1 MANRALRTALAGITA
16 AVIAGSAAAGGY
28 RAPRTAYGQP
38 DLQGLWSNA
47 WLTKLE
53 RPERFKAL
61 EASEAEAQS
70 YERSP
75 PPLVTDDV
83 GGNESEV
90 WEVGSRLARIGGRAR
105 TSIIVD
111 PADGRLPYTAAG
123 ADAAKGIIQRASKNL
138 DGPEPRTTSEQCLVG
153 NTTGPPML
161 TEPYNNNIQIVQTR
175 DSVVFLLEWN
185 HEARIVRLGDRRHAP
200 PVIRPWMG
208 DAVGWWE
215 GETLVV
221 ETTNF
226 NPGQRLRRSQTD
238 GYYVSPEARI
248 VERFTKT
255 SPTEILYQFS
265 IDDPDVYRQT
275 WRGEAPFVATSAR
288 TFEFA
293 CHEGNYSLTNVLAIA
308 RAAERTT
315 EAAAK

>member
-1 MANRALRTALAGITA
+1 M
-16 AVIAGSAAAGGY
+16 AGSAAAGGY

-38 DLQGLWSNA
+38 DLQGMWSNA

-53 RPERFKAL
+53 RPDRFKTL
-61 EASEAEAQS
+61 EASEAEAAA

-90 WEVGSRLARIGGRAR
+90 WEVGGKLARIGGRPR

-123 ADAAKGIIQRASKNL
+123 AKAAKAIVRRASTNL

-161 TEPYNNNIQIVQTR
+161 TELYNNNIEIVQTR
-175 DSVVFLLEWN
+175 DRVVFLLEWN
-185 HEARIVRLGDRRHAP
+185 HDARVVRLDDRRHVP
-200 PVIRPWMG
+200 PEIRPWMG
-208 DAVGWWE
+208 DSIGWWE

-226 NPGQRLRRSQTD
+226 NSGQRLRRAATD
-238 GYYVSPEARI
+238 GYYVSPKARI
-248 VERFTKT
+248 VERLTRT

-265 IDDPDVYRQT
+265 VEDPDIYRQT
-275 WRGEAPFVATSAR
+275 WRGEQPFVATSAP
-288 TFEFA
+288 TYEFA
-293 CHEGNYSLTNVLAIA
+293 CHEGNYSMSNILASA
-308 RAAERTT
+308 RAAERG
-315 EAAAK
+315 AANASK